1 LVLAIR
7 VMEYY
12 IDRNEVARACH
23 EKAWRKKH
31 QGVEFV
37 LL

>member
-1 LVLAIR
+1 MVLAIR
-7 VMEYY
+7 VLEYS
-12 IDRNEVARACH
+12 IERDAVARACH